1 MKEVEGMIFVFF
13 GFLVMVFGFAIV
25 AEVFK
30 DSSRANACR
39 TIAVICLIWLIVSI
53 FGIIISTCFVPV
65 NSNELTYNREMMEFI
80 VENVDFEEVPEEKL
94 EDIAK
99 KLIEINDDLE
109 WYREHEKSF
118 WYYKTIKLPKN
129 SAKIE
134 VNNPRLME
142 AMKWMIDAK
151 NE

>member
-1 MKEVEGMIFVFF
+1 MKEVEGMIFVFL
-13 GFLVMVFGFAIV
+13 GFFVAGLGFVIAM
-25 AEVFK
+25 EVFK
-30 DSSRANACR
+30 DSSRANTCR
-39 TIAVICLIWLIVSI
+39 TIAIICLIWLIALM
-53 FGIIISTCFVPV
+53 FGAVIPACFVPIDGD
-65 NSNELTYNREMMEFI
+65 ELTYNREMMEFV
-80 VENVDFEEVPEEKL
+80 VENVDFEKVSEEKL

-129 SAKIE
+129 SEKIE

-142 AMKWMIDAK
+142 AMKWM
-151 NE
+151 NN